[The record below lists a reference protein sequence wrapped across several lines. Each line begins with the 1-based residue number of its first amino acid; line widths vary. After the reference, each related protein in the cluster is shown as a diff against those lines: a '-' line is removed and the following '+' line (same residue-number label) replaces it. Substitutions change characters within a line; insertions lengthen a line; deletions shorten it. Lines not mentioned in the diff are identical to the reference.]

1 MLRPIGGLKRAD
13 LIVKRGIKRELLFRT
28 AALDNAIDVQVA
40 GTNEN
45 IVSRN
50 NRTERIGASGAGV
63 ILQRIAYQ
71 CTVRLNC
78 FRGVVHVS
86 PVACRVAA
94 NILN

>member
-63 ILQRIAYQ
+63 IQVIGWQCRI
-71 CTVRLNC
+71 RLDS
-78 FRGVVHVS
+78 FGRIVDIP